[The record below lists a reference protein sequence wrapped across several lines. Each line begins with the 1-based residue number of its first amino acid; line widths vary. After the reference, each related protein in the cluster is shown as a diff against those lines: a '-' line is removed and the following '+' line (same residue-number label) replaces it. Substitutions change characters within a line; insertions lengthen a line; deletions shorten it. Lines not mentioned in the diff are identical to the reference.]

1 MEFSLTDEQTMI
13 RDSAESLLAD
23 LSDSAAV
30 RAAMQSEVGHD
41 PAVWRTVAEEL
52 AWPALAVP
60 EAHGGLGLGPV
71 ELALLMEQM
80 GRRLFCAPFLASA
93 CLATLA
99 LRCVGEN
106 AAQQRWLTEMASG
119 RRVAT
124 LAFGSAQP
132 WGPETLSVV
141 ATPTAGG
148 YRLDGECRQ
157 VLELQAADLVLVA
170 ARLPGSHDARGVCLF
185 AVEADADGVT
195 RTPLPT
201 LDQTRRLGRLD
212 LAGVDVAVA
221 ARVGTEGEAWAG
233 LEQCLRVGAIMLAAE
248 QLGGAQ
254 ACLDMSVA
262 YTLERHQFGRP
273 IAGFQAIKHRAAE
286 MMLAVERARSAVYY
300 AACVAAEALDP
311 EGDSA
316 VAAELPLASSLA
328 KSEASETYFHCAA
341 EAIQLHGGVGFT
353 WEYDP
358 HLYLKRA
365 RAGEGYLGTPAWHR
379 EQMARELLGETS

>member
-1 MEFSLTDEQTMI
+1 M
-13 RDSAESLLAD
+13 
-23 LSDSAAV
+23 
-30 RAAMQSEVGHD
+30 
-41 PAVWRTVAEEL
+41 
-52 AWPALAVP
+52 
-60 EAHGGLGLGPV
+60 
-71 ELALLMEQM
+71 
-80 GRRLFCAPFLASA
+80 
-93 CLATLA
+93 
-99 LRCVGEN
+99 
-106 AAQQRWLTEMASG
+106 
-119 RRVAT
+119 
-124 LAFGSAQP
+124 
-132 WGPETLSVV
+132 
-141 ATPTAGG
+141 
-148 YRLDGECRQ
+148 
-157 VLELQAADLVLVA
+157 LELQAADLVLVA

-212 LAGVDVAVA
+212 LAGVDVAAA
-221 ARVGTEGEAWAG
+221 ARVGAEGEAWAG

-316 VAAELPLASSLA
+316 VAAELPWLPRWPSPRPQRPIS
-328 KSEASETYFHCAA
+328 T
-341 EAIQLHGGVGFT
+341 V
-353 WEYDP
+353 P
-358 HLYLKRA
+358 LKRSSCMAASALPGSTTPTSISSVPGPA
-365 RAGEGYLGTPAWHR
+365 RAISAHPPGIASRWPVSCWERHHEDRFQP
-379 EQMARELLGETS
+379 